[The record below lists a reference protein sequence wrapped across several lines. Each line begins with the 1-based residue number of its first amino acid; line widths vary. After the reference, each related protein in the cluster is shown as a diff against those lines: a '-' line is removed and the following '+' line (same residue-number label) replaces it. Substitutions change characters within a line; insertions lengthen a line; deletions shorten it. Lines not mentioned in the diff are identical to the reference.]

1 MLKFCLEVVRAVFGL
16 LGTWLM
22 SRRYAKQFG
31 RSVLFALISPP
42 LLLLGQGARV
52 RDFFKGNVTANRDL
66 PESIT
71 DMVLG
76 LNLLFWAFFLQLVVP
91 FVELRK

>member
-1 MLKFCLEVVRAVFGL
+1 MLKFFLEVASAVFGL

-31 RSVLFALISPP
+31 RSVLFALIAP
-42 LLLLGQGARV
+42 LLILLGQGTRV
-52 RDFFKGNVTANRDL
+52 RDFFKDKATANQDL

-76 LNLLFWAFFLQLVVP
+76 LNLLFWAFFLQLIVP